1 MFKKI
6 GLATTFI
13 GVLLTTSTAHAI
25 PIVDTVD
32 QNAYVG
38 WGETYSYT
46 HNLLD
51 DSAFTLG
58 TAISGTIKIQ
68 IYDDKRDGWF
78 KSEGILIV
86 VDDFDFDTGG
96 IMLSASTFA
105 NNVEVNAL
113 AKINSSGMLDISISS
128 LWGDFYVGQSIL
140 TIETADVSV
149 PEPGILG
156 LLSLGLLGFGVTYRL
171 RKS

>member
-6 GLATTFI
+6 GLAATFI
-13 GVLLTTSTAHAI
+13 SILLATSTAHAI
-25 PIVDTVD
+25 PIIDTVD

-38 WGETYSYT
+38 WGDTHSYT

-51 DSAFTLG
+51 DTAFTLG
-58 TAISGTIKIQ
+58 TAVSGTINIQ
-68 IYDDKRDGWF
+68 IFDDTDSGWF
-78 KSEGILIV
+78 QGEGILIV

-96 IMLSASTFA
+96 IILSASTFA
-105 NNVEVNAL
+105 NEIEINAL
-113 AKINSSGMLDISISS
+113 AKINNSGMLDISISS